1 MDSANGAAVVVGVDG
16 SESALRAVRLA
27 AAEAIRRHLPLRVVH
42 AFIWPLLRVPVDPV
56 AGNPPGGGLRRQ
68 AEKLVEQA
76 VAAARA
82 VDPGLPVTGEIID
95 GEASAVLLGRSPTA
109 ATIVLGERGLGGFTA
124 LLVGSVAIQV
134 ATHAGCPVL
143 VARGEE
149 HAGGPV
155 VVGVDGSAASP
166 AAVEYAAAQASARG
180 VRLRAVR
187 AYTHPATRRPGD
199 IQPLVYDEARL
210 RDEEAQALAESL
222 AGLAERHPDVPVDPE
237 PVPARPVAA
246 LVEASRRAQL
256 VVVGARGHGELAGLL
271 LGSVSHR
278 VLHHSACPVAV
289 VRAPGP
295 GRDGTGP
302 AVAG

>member
-1 MDSANGAAVVVGVDG
+1 M
-16 SESALRAVRLA
+16 
-27 AAEAIRRHLPLRVVH
+27 H
-42 AFIWPLLRVPVDPV
+42 
-56 AGNPPGGGLRRQ
+56 
-68 AEKLVEQA
+68 
-76 VAAARA
+76 
-82 VDPGLPVTGEIID
+82 
-95 GEASAVLLGRSPTA
+95 
-109 ATIVLGERGLGGFTA
+109 
-124 LLVGSVAIQV
+124 
-134 ATHAGCPVL
+134 
-143 VARGEE
+143 
-149 HAGGPV
+149 
-155 VVGVDGSAASP
+155 
-166 AAVEYAAAQASARG
+166 
-180 VRLRAVR
+180 

-210 RDEEAQALAESL
+210 RDQEAQALAESL

-295 GRDGTGP
+295 GRGGIGS